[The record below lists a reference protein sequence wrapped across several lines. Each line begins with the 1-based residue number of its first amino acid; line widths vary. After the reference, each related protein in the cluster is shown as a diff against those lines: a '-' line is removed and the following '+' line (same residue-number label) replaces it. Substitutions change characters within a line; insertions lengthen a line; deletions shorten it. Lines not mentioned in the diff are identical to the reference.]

1 MDNFITEPQ
10 IYIILKIIII
20 ISALNW
26 GLIAINKEYNI
37 FKMFSSIFSNDE
49 TVEKGIY
56 IFIFLIT
63 IYIIFQRKT
72 FIPYSDIAIVPIIR
86 LLPESKQNNFE
97 LEIVIKT
104 GEGQKVIYWT
114 SNKNI
119 DLMREGGNKNEINE
133 WQKEYGDFENHGIS
147 KIEKDGTAKLYIKC
161 PRKYYIKYG
170 KIIPKTVHY
179 RIVKD
184 RIAGEVKT
192 IYLEQ

>member
-10 IYIILKIIII
+10 IYIILKIIILV
-20 ISALNW
+20 SALNW
-26 GLIAINKEYNI
+26 GLIAFNKEYNI
-37 FKMFSSIFSNDE
+37 FKMFSSFFSNDE
-49 TVEKGIY
+49 TVEKAIY
-56 IFIFLIT
+56 ITIFLIT

-72 FIPYSDIAIVPIIR
+72 FIPYSDIAIVPTIR

-114 SNKNI
+114 SNSENEKI
-119 DLMREGGNKNEINE
+119 RINEINE
-133 WQKEYGDFENHGIS
+133 WQKDQGDYENHGIS
-147 KIEKDGTAKLYIKC
+147 RIETDGTAKLYIKC

-170 KIIPKTVHY
+170 KIIPKNVHY

-184 RIAGEVKT
+184 GVAGEMKV
-192 IYLEQ
+192 IRLEQS